1 MELKG
6 FVHYDCTTDK
16 FDVVAWLEDSGAIL
30 TAGLSTMTAQLY
42 DKDGN
47 SLAYTEAGIT
57 PDGLGLFNF
66 TEVDSPSFIE
76 NGKTYLLRLE
86 TTYAAAEVSTFLP
99 FRITNI

>member
-6 FVHYDCTTDK
+6 FVHYDCATDK
-16 FDVVAWLEDSGAIL
+16 FDVVAWLEDSGKIL
-30 TAGLSTMTAQLY
+30 KVGLSTMTAQLY

-47 SLAYTEAGIT
+47 SLSYTESGVT
-57 PDGLGLFNF
+57 PDALGLFNF
-66 TEVDSPSFIE
+66 TEVDNPDFIE

-86 TTYAAAEVSTFLP
+86 TTFAASEVSTFLP